1 MGGPGGYSI
10 VNSSNTFAD
19 VLPGVSINA
28 LQADESKPITL
39 KVTPDSAGQTAQVKA
54 MVDAVNNALSHIA
67 ANSIYNVEAKTG
79 GPLVGDS
86 LARNLQAK
94 IRSEEHTSELQSLM
108 RISYAV
114 FCLKTKKTHNTTT
127 QT

>member
-1 MGGPGGYSI
+1 
-10 VNSSNTFAD
+10 
-19 VLPGVSINA
+19 
-28 LQADESKPITL
+28 
-39 KVTPDSAGQTAQVKA
+39 

-94 IRSEEHTSELQSLM
+94 IFSTMRELPSGSTLSSVGISIERNGTLSFDEAAFGEALAADPEGRSEEHTSELQSLM

-114 FCLKTKKTHNTTT
+114 FCLKQKTNTRNT
-127 QT
+127 

>member
-1 MGGPGGYSI
+1 
-10 VNSSNTFAD
+10 
-19 VLPGVSINA
+19 
-28 LQADESKPITL
+28 
-39 KVTPDSAGQTAQVKA
+39 

-94 IRSEEHTSELQSLM
+94 IFSTMRELPSGSTLSRAEEHTSALQSLM

-114 FCLKTKKTHNTTT
+114 FCLHKKSTNTHDEALQSEYTPSPL
-127 QT
+127 QKS

>member
-67 ANSIYNVEAKTG
+67 AN
-79 GPLVGDS
+79 
-86 LARNLQAK
+86 
-94 IRSEEHTSELQSLM
+94 RSEEHTSELQSLM

-114 FCLKTKKTHNTTT
+114 FCLKKKNTNTTT
-127 QT
+127 RNTINST